1 MTASKL
7 RAMKSLGS
15 VTISAVSRQL
25 AGWAFTSVYLPG
37 VIAACTV
44 MSPERRATAGPS
56 MVRAWGRTM
65 SRIGRV
71 EVRFTPRARAA
82 LSRREP
88 RVLSFNH
95 SSTLDVLTGAMV
107 LPPGGVLVVKQ
118 EMRKVPLMGLA
129 CEKLGSVFLER
140 GNRESAYQS
149 LQAAAARVHREQLQ
163 LLISPEGTRSATGEL
178 GRFKLGAFHLAAV
191 AGVPILP
198 VVLHNH
204 FALWPQGQLAPTPGT
219 VWIDTLAPIFI
230 TEDDDARAIA
240 DDLRT
245 RYERAL
251 ADGPVTT
258 A

>member
-1 MTASKL
+1 M
-7 RAMKSLGS
+7 
-15 VTISAVSRQL
+15 
-25 AGWAFTSVYLPG
+25 
-37 VIAACTV
+37 V
-44 MSPERRATAGPS
+44 MGPERRATAGPR
-56 MVRAWGRTM
+56 MVRTWGRTM

-71 EVRFTPRARAA
+71 EVRFTPRAQAA
-82 LSRREP
+82 LERREP

-118 EMRKVPLMGLA
+118 EMRKVPLLGVA

-140 GNRESAYQS
+140 GNRESAYKS
-149 LQAAAARVHREQLQ
+149 LQSAAARVHKEQLQ

-178 GRFKLGAFHLAAV
+178 GRFKLGAFHLAAI
-191 AGVPILP
+191 ARVPILP

-204 FALWPQGQLAPTPGT
+204 FALWPQGQLAPHPGT
-219 VWIDTLAPIFI
+219 VWIDTLEPIWI
-230 TEDDDARAIA
+230 REDEDARAVA
-240 DDLRT
+240 DDLRA

-258 A
+258 G

>member
-7 RAMKSLGS
+7 RAMKSLGR

-107 LPPGGVLVVKQ
+107 LPPGGVLVVKK
-118 EMRKVPLMGLA
+118 EMRKREFY
-129 CEKLGSVFLER
+129 EKPSDMRRRDRRRAEMRARRANQEPTLE
-140 GNRESAYQS
+140 
-149 LQAAAARVHREQLQ
+149 L
-163 LLISPEGTRSATGEL
+163 T
-178 GRFKLGAFHLAAV
+178 
-191 AGVPILP
+191 
-198 VVLHNH
+198 
-204 FALWPQGQLAPTPGT
+204 
-219 VWIDTLAPIFI
+219 
-230 TEDDDARAIA
+230 
-240 DDLRT
+240 
-245 RYERAL
+245 
-251 ADGPVTT
+251 
-258 A
+258 